1 MVDLRIACDPAQPVV
16 RRPDHLGPV
25 ALGKG
30 SRYGRARATRGAE
43 SEWTRN
49 EVPAARLI
57 DRQTWGL
64 VQARL
69 RHNRSAAGGKPGHG
83 GKPRYL
89 LSSLLDCAVCGSK
102 FIIMG
107 GSQHRYIC
115 GAFHGGGAS
124 ACSNHLSVPRDV
136 AEEAILAPIVEKLLS
151 PAFVAH
157 AVKTIRELAR
167 REKGARPAEV
177 TAGLAQADAQ
187 IAEPERLVR
196 EGALTPTVAASALA
210 TARRERETVLRA
222 ARRRTARAPESVAFE
237 AEAQFRAT
245 VLHMGR
251 VLQGENLIEAREL
264 LREIVGTIHLR
275 PDRHHLIAK
284 FDRSEIPLLAVAD
297 GRLVGSGGSIRTL
310 LARLPRRARQ

>member
-1 MVDLRIACDPAQPVV
+1 M
-16 RRPDHLGPV
+16 
-25 ALGKG
+25 
-30 SRYGRARATRGAE
+30 
-43 SEWTRN
+43 
-49 EVPAARLI
+49 
-57 DRQTWGL
+57 
-64 VQARL
+64 
-69 RHNRSAAGGKPGHG
+69 
-83 GKPRYL
+83 PRVL
-89 LSSLLDCAVCGSK
+89 
-102 FIIMG
+102 
-107 GSQHRYIC
+107 
-115 GAFHGGGAS
+115 
-124 ACSNHLSVPRDV
+124 